1 MTMRRTLVKIEVVRG
16 VEGPCLVVRADYGG
30 HRVAGPKPWGGGQ
43 IIHTFVVDAGVLI
56 DAIRDHSYT
65 AMEGAKP

>member
-1 MTMRRTLVKIEVVRG
+1 MRRTLIKIEVVRG
-16 VEGPCLVVRADYGG
+16 VEGPCLVVSDTMGG
-30 HRVAGPKPWGGGQ
+30 QRVAGPKPWGGGQ
-43 IIHTFVVDAGVLI
+43 IIHTFVADAGVLI